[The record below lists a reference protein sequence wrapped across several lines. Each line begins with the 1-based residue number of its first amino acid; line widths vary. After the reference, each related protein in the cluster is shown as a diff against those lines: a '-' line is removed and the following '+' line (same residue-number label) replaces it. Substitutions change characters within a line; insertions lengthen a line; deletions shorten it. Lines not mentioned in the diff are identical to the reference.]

1 MKVGTVA
8 LVGRPNTGK
17 STLVNN
23 LIGTKVAITS
33 PKPQTTQFPL
43 YAVYQD
49 EDSQIIF
56 VDTPGIFAKA
66 DKAKKGINMAAEDVL
81 HNERIDCVLYVID
94 PTRQKGME
102 ENRVLGVMRKVTLPT
117 FLVINK
123 VDIKEPSYKA
133 QYKFMEEEFDQVFEV
148 SALKHNNLNYLLDAI
163 KEVLKEGDP
172 EVLREDM
179 PTPAINMDANTFLEE
194 IIREKIYLRLR
205 REIPYHTKVVVDE
218 VIERPGNKTTYIR
231 ARIIT
236 LERYKKMV
244 IGLGGRRIKEI
255 GGMARKELEVATGR
269 KIFLDL
275 FVEEE

>member
-8 LVGRPNTGK
+8 LIGRPNTGK

-49 EDSQIIF
+49 EEAQIIF

-66 DKAKKGINMAAEDVL
+66 DKAKKGINMLAEDVL
-81 HNERIDCVLYVID
+81 DNEKIDCVLYLID
-94 PTRQKGME
+94 HTRQKGLE
-102 ENRVLGVMRKVTLPT
+102 ENRVLGIIRKVKLPK

-123 VDIKEPSYKA
+123 VDIKEPSYRS
-133 QYKFMEEEFDQVFEV
+133 QYKFMEEEFDQTFEV
-148 SALKHNNLNYLLDAI
+148 SALKHHNLNLLIDAI
-163 KEVLKEGDP
+163 KSVLKEGEL
-172 EVLREDM
+172 EVNRQDL
-179 PTPAINMDANTFLEE
+179 PTPALNIDANMFLEE
-194 IIREKIYLRLR
+194 IIREKIFLRLR
-205 REIPYHTKVVVDE
+205 RELPYHTKVVIDE
-218 VIERPGNKTTYIR
+218 VTERPGNKVTYIR

-236 LERYKKMV
+236 LPRYKKMV
-244 IGLGGRRIKEI
+244 IGAGGRRIKEI
-255 GGMARKELEVATGR
+255 STMSRKELEVATGR
-269 KIFLDL
+269 KVFLEI